1 MEAGTNVMEY
11 SKRLATAELLRLG
24 FEVDEIPCGTCG
36 TGKRADLHVK
46 DGTHAYHIEAKD
58 KFESQDIPAASQ
70 DGFCRREDPITHNNR
85 ISGILTY
92 AKEQLS
98 QTPKADATFQL
109 IWLHAESELQWRLAF
124 ATFYGH
130 RHLRAVSPRGAKPAE
145 CFYFTYN
152 AAYSMP
158 DVEALILTEGDSL
171 HLCMNEFSHRR
182 DEFRSSRLY
191 EVFSVGEIDPVA
203 METAGKIIAC
213 RADISRKNPQDVLR
227 VLKEQTG
234 VDYLPI
240 ALTRYSFWRAADAPS
255 V

>member
-1 MEAGTNVMEY
+1 MEY
-11 SKRLATAELLRLG
+11 SKRLAIAELRRLG
-24 FEVDEIPCGTCG
+24 FEVDEIPCGT
-36 TGKRADLHVK
+36 GKRADLRVN

-58 KFESQDIPAASQ
+58 KFESLDIPTASQ
-70 DGFCRREDPITHNNR
+70 GELYRRKDPITHNNTV
-85 ISGILTY
+85 SGVLRD
-92 AKEQLS
+92 AQKQLS

-109 IWLHAESELQWRLAF
+109 IWFHAGSDLQWRLAF

-130 RHLRAVSPRGAKPAE
+130 MHLSAVWPRDAKSAE

-152 AAYSMP
+152 VAHSMP
-158 DVEALILTEGDSL
+158 DVEALILTEGDGL
-171 HLCMNEFSHRR
+171 HLCLNEFSPRR

-227 VLKEQTG
+227 ALKEQTG
-234 VDYLPI
+234 VDYVPI
-240 ALTRYSFWRAADAPS
+240 ALTRYSF
-255 V
+255 